1 MCVSPAN
8 LSLREA
14 RQLEWETL
22 SSDEE
27 DELPSSWTGL
37 GLPANYLDSSESD
50 DSLSTSGSREA
61 ALFPHFTRAHRLTA
75 EVDYQLKQLQL
86 VGADCRL
93 CIASEGK
100 LEGRLMPGNRC
111 RWKLNVG

>member
-1 MCVSPAN
+1 MCLSPAS
-8 LSLREA
+8 LTLREA

-61 ALFPHFTRAHRLTA
+61 ALSPHFTRAHRLAA
-75 EVDYQLKQLQL
+75 EVDHQLKQLQL
-86 VGADCRL
+86 VGAHCRL
-93 CIASEGK
+93 CIASEGT
-100 LEGRLMPGNRC
+100 LEGGLMPGYFC
-111 RWKLNVG
+111 RWKLSLG